1 MSLNLQ
7 IGSYRTN
14 TCAEGPGTRFAI
26 WVQGCSLQ
34 CVGCFNPHFWN
45 PRFGS
50 IIPVQELV
58 ALIVE
63 TAQHDPELEGV
74 TFLGGEPFEQ
84 SAPLIE
90 IAQEIKKHH
99 LSVMT
104 FTGYT
109 LEELEDK
116 SHPDFKVRSDL
127 LRSTDLL
134 VDGRYEA
141 DNIDKE
147 RPWVGSKNQRF
158 HFLTDR
164 YSPQDIFKEARDRIE
179 ITISSNGT
187 AAVNGWATSDSLE
200 KLLDNL

>member
-1 MSLNLQ
+1 MELDLQ
-7 IGSYRTN
+7 IGSYRTH
-14 TCAEGPGTRFAI
+14 TRAEGPGTRFAI

-34 CVGCFNPHFWN
+34 CAGCFNPHFWN
-45 PRFGS
+45 PRFGRT
-50 IIPVQELV
+50 IPVQHLIE
-58 ALIVE
+58 LIVE
-63 TAQHDPELEGV
+63 AAQHYPELEGV

-84 SAPLIE
+84 SAPLVQ
-90 IAQEIKKHH
+90 IAQEVKKHQ

-116 SHPDFKVRSDL
+116 HHPDNKLRSDL
-127 LRSTDLL
+127 LDSTDLL

-141 DNIDKE
+141 NNIDNE

-158 HFLTDR
+158 HFLSDR
-164 YSPQDIFKEARDRIE
+164 YSPDAIFTEIGDRIE

-200 KLLDNL
+200 KLLENL